1 MNRLR
6 RNIEKNDILENIDST
21 PSDYVYSGPDDDVV
35 RDNRT
40 VEVWEDLNDSESLG
54 YNVLHPSPNATCELI
69 SCVSSAGSRDVACL
83 DMRQLNMSAGAF
95 SNIRKLVALD
105 DSKIVWREVK
115 RSLTTNNLTTLQ
127 VFARTDSS
135 VPWAN

>member
-1 MNRLR
+1 MNRL
-6 RNIEKNDILENIDST
+6 RNIEKNEILENIDST
-21 PSDYVYSGPDDDVV
+21 PSDNVYSGPDDDVV

-40 VEVWEDLNDSESLG
+40 AVDVWEDLSDSESLG

-83 DMRQLNMSAGAF
+83 DLRQLNMSAGAF
-95 SNIRKLVALD
+95 SNIRKLVPLD

-115 RSLTTNNLTTLQ
+115 RSLTTNN
-127 VFARTDSS
+127 
-135 VPWAN
+135 

>member
-1 MNRLR
+1 MNRL
-6 RNIEKNDILENIDST
+6 RNIEKNEILENIDST
-21 PSDYVYSGPDDDVV
+21 PSDNVYSGPDDDVV

-40 VEVWEDLNDSESLG
+40 AVDVWEDLSDSESLG

-83 DMRQLNMSAGAF
+83 DLRQLNMSAGAF
-95 SNIRKLVALD
+95 SNIRKLVPLD

-115 RSLTTNNLTTLQ
+115 RSLTTNNLTTC
-127 VFARTDSS
+127 VCEDD
-135 VPWAN
+135 

>member
-6 RNIEKNDILENIDST
+6 RNIEKNEILENIDST
-21 PSDYVYSGPDDDVV
+21 PSDNVYSGPDDDVV

-40 VEVWEDLNDSESLG
+40 MEVWEDLNDSESLG

-83 DMRQLNMSAGAF
+83 DLRQLNMSAGAF
-95 SNIRKLVALD
+95 SNIRKLVPLD
-105 DSKIVWREVK
+105 DSKNVWREEK
-115 RSLTTNNLTTLQ
+115 RSLTTNDLTTC
-127 VFARTDSS
+127 VCED
-135 VPWAN
+135 